1 MTRAVQLVQLH
12 SAPWIFLVGPVMLA
26 RPPLVGP
33 WNFHFPV
40 EDPSFC
46 FICSLSSRWLLEI
59 VGFGGGE
66 KAWRRRWECTE
77 KCCVWWGNCQKIR
90 DHTTPST
97 LERISWTIEKLK
109 LATPMPSKSS
119 SIELTTTPSGSSTR
133 SCSLYLSMLSRGKLS
148 FVFDLVELCFK
159 LSYIWFLNFI
169 IGRKCSH
176 LMCFHHCWHL
186 KFRPLL
192 LSGVWMNYQSIRFAS
207 NLYHSLIKN
216 ECSSML
222 GSLI

>member
-77 KCCVWWGNCQKIR
+77 KCCVWWGNCQKTR
-90 DHTTPST
+90 DRTTPST

-133 SCSLYLSMLSRGKLS
+133 SRSLYLSRLSRGKLS
-148 FVFDLVELCFK
+148 FVFDLVKLCFK
-159 LSYIWFLNFI
+159 TELYLILE
-169 IGRKCSH
+169 
-176 LMCFHHCWHL
+176 FHNWSQV
-186 KFRPLL
+186 FSFDVFPPLL
-192 LSGVWMNYQSIRFAS
+192 TPQVSTFAAFWGLDELSEYTIRFQPLPFS
-207 NLYHSLIKN
+207 D
-216 ECSSML
+216 
-222 GSLI
+222 